1 MMWGIEKVSLWGLL
15 CQDVRGNT
23 LYPVNFKDKW
33 HVKSFFRGW
42 IRRGDHCCCQIYTS
56 GNNVSCLLKCSS
68 KTWGWVWIFLL
79 FEQLFLV
86 LWMKLL
92 TPGVPVPSGRTNPN
106 LWAQGTKVM
115 KTSLCWAVK
124 SGTTKPLCYY
134 LGLQSLQTLSPMRAF
149 NDAGSSNST
158 WRRPLC
164 GDRLSWHSSSWR
176 PPPEPPPV
184 SNQSTPMI
192 HRWYTN
198 DTLTPQEVARKHHK
212 SWDLHQQLPG
222 RMRAALA
229 SSVEAESGVRVC
241 LLACLRVSIRPSCG
255 ASGPPTPPRWL
266 IALSSLRRLSYGWLF
281 LWKERKNS
289 ILFD

>member
-23 LYPVNFKDKW
+23 LNPVKFKDKW

-42 IRRGDHCCCQIYTS
+42 IRRWDHCCCQIYTS
-56 GNNVSCLLKCSS
+56 GNNVSCLWKCSS
-68 KTWGWVWIFLL
+68 KTWGWVWRFLL

-158 WRRPLC
+158 WRRPLWWVQIE
-164 GDRLSWHSSSWR
+164 LAFFLLKTTAWT
-176 PPPEPPPV
+176 PPLC
-184 SNQSTPMI
+184 QT
-192 HRWYTN
+192 RARQWYTG
-198 DTLTPQEVARKHHK
+198 DTPTIH
-212 SWDLHQQLPG
+212 SLP
-222 RMRAALA
+222 
-229 SSVEAESGVRVC
+229 
-241 LLACLRVSIRPSCG
+241 
-255 ASGPPTPPRWL
+255 
-266 IALSSLRRLSYGWLF
+266 RR
-281 LWKERKNS
+281 
-289 ILFD
+289 